1 MTRASSPDVVL
12 IVSAVAATSTLCET
26 SPTTKLRSTV
36 MRAPATKSFPVF
48 LSVLKP
54 DCSATT
60 LYTPTGRSL
69 ATKYPLKSVV
79 VRLSSF
85 VSSLTMV
92 IFTPATEPPCESVTV
107 PAIRPKMLWA
117 EAVSTIQT
125 VHKTANI
132 SHTVFNT
139 SLRNSPSQTSWF
151 DPDSFVLTRTPLE
164 KIEIST
170 SCHSSWPASF
180 FLPTSFPL
188 GRQRK
193 ISGGLWL
200 NALRTALRDG
210 ISLILSEKSPAFTG
224 RRQQIRLARCLAQF
238 RAARLCTP
246 PLRRAR
252 SRRASL

>member
-54 DCSATT
+54 DCSAIT

-69 ATKYPLKSVV
+69 ATKYPLESVV
-79 VRLSSF
+79 VCLTSF
-85 VSSLTMV
+85 VSSLTTV

-117 EAVSTIQT
+117 AAVSTIQT

-139 SLRNSPSQTSWF
+139 SLRNSPPQTSWF
-151 DPDSFVLTRTPLE
+151 DPDSLVLTRTPPPSKNRDLDFLLFLLA
-164 KIEIST
+164 SLLF
-170 SCHSSWPASF
+170 SSHPVSAWPPAEN
-180 FLPTSFPL
+180 L
-188 GRQRK
+188 GRSLAQRLAYC
-193 ISGGLWL
+193 I
-200 NALRTALRDG
+200 ARRH
-210 ISLILSEKSPAFTG
+210 LSHSPA
-224 RRQQIRLARCLAQF
+224 LK
-238 RAARLCTP
+238 
-246 PLRRAR
+246 
-252 SRRASL
+252 

>member
-1 MTRASSPDVVL
+1 
-12 IVSAVAATSTLCET
+12 
-26 SPTTKLRSTV
+26 

-54 DCSATT
+54 DCSAIT

-69 ATKYPLKSVV
+69 ATKYPLRSVV

-92 IFTPATEPPCESVTV
+92 IFTPATELPCESVTV

-117 EAVSTIQT
+117 AAVSTIQT

-151 DPDSFVLTRTPLE
+151 DPDSFVLTRTPPRENRDLD
-164 KIEIST
+164 
-170 SCHSSWPASF
+170 
-180 FLPTSFPL
+180 FLL
-188 GRQRK
+188 
-193 ISGGLWL
+193 LL
-200 NALRTALRDG
+200 L
-210 ISLILSEKSPAFTG
+210 
-224 RRQQIRLARCLAQF
+224 
-238 RAARLCTP
+238 
-246 PLRRAR
+246 
-252 SRRASL
+252 ASLLFSSHLVSAWAPAETDRK